1 MAFITTYTSVLAKCF
16 MGNGRRG
23 PAAPGRVGVAGS
35 RLLSVLALA
44 LFVLF
49 SRGSVSA
56 GGGEEECRDPATP
69 AGPSPS
75 AGQTGRRTR
84 TSLEWG
90 ERKTIQRKVVYGD
103 DDRQDVY
110 QVTNEALLRMSQGT
124 CALVSPFN
132 IDRQADGRYRLS
144 GTALGAA
151 RDLCASEPFRD
162 QPTAAFCS
170 GFLVSQ
176 DVVATAGHCVP
187 ADGCDGTA
195 FVFDYRM
202 IDSTTAKMVIE
213 QDNVYFCE
221 EVVGHRLSGG
231 VDYALVRLDRP
242 VTGRQPV
249 EIRRSGR
256 VPDRT
261 PLVMVGHPSG
271 LPQKIAGGARVRD
284 NSASSHFVA
293 NTDSYGGN
301 SGSPIFNELTNEV
314 EGILVRGVADYVP
327 EGNCYVSNHCSD
339 AGCDGEDATRTT
351 HFAELLPPLGGPVV
365 YEVYLGRCGRLES
378 LGETYDRNWMV
389 SDLEINTEYC
399 WQIRASNDCGTVAG
413 PLWSFTTG
421 EETGPDPNLPNDSV
435 ENAWPIDGPG
445 GSITD
450 ASDSSS
456 PALWWAWEAPRSGL
470 VVFDTRGS
478 GFDTILFV
486 YDSMR
491 RILAEN
497 DDAYH
502 LQSEV
507 GFEAEAGERYY
518 ISVGGYSGA
527 TGDIILN
534 WAFAGEAPAPGPA
547 PGGGPVNDDLADH
560 LEFDSSEGRVT
571 GNSDSA
577 GDEAWEGDLF
587 GGASVWWEWTPPTGG
602 LLRVDTIGSDYDT
615 TLTVLRGDSPGEL
628 SVIGMN
634 DDSSGLQSRVEFTAE
649 AGESY
654 LVRFAGYSGATGDI
668 VLNWQVLEPSGPV
681 DGPVWFMRSDANQD
695 GLSDMSDAVEILA
708 ELFLGEGSG
717 RGCPQS
723 LDVDDNG
730 AIELTDSVYLLTFLF
745 NGGDSPPAPF
755 DSCGADLSA
764 GGLTCEIYAP
774 CGE

>member
-1 MAFITTYTSVLAKCF
+1 MAFITTHSSVLAKCF
-16 MGNGRRG
+16 VGNGRRG
-23 PAAPGRVGVAGS
+23 PAVRGRVGVAGS
-35 RLLSVLALA
+35 RLFSVLAIAMFILC
-44 LFVLF
+44 
-49 SRGSVSA
+49 SRGFVTA
-56 GGGEEECRDPATP
+56 GGGEEECRDPAGP

-75 AGQTGRRTR
+75 DGQTGRRTR
-84 TSLEWG
+84 TSLQWG

-103 DDRQDVY
+103 DDRQDIY

-151 RDLCASEPFRD
+151 RDLCASEPFRE

-195 FVFDYRM
+195 FVFDYKM
-202 IDSTTAKMVIE
+202 INSTTAKMVLE
-213 QDNVYFCE
+213 RDNVYFCE

-242 VTGRQPV
+242 VAGRQPV
-249 EIRRSGR
+249 AIRRSGR

-301 SGSPIFNELTNEV
+301 SGSPIFNELTSEV

-327 EGNCYVSNHCSD
+327 EGNCYVSNQCSD

-351 HFAELLPPLGGPVV
+351 HFAELLPPPGGAVV
-365 YEVYLGRCGRLES
+365 YEVYLGRCGQLES
-378 LGETYDRNWMV
+378 LGETYDHNWMV
-389 SDLEINTEYC
+389 SGLEINTEYC
-399 WQIRASNDCGTVAG
+399 WQVRASNDCRTVMG
-413 PLWSFTTG
+413 PVWSFTTG

-435 ENAWPIDGPG
+435 ENAWPIV
-445 GSITD
+445 GSSGSTTD
-450 ASDSSS
+450 TSDSSS
-456 PALWWAWEAPRSGL
+456 PALWWVWDAPRSGRA
-470 VVFDTRGS
+470 VFDTRGS
-478 GFDTILFV
+478 GFDTILFA
-486 YDSMR
+486 YDSGR
-491 RILAEN
+491 RTLAEN
-497 DDAYH
+497 DDAYQ

-507 GFEAEAGERYY
+507 SFEAEAGERYY
-518 ISVGGYSGA
+518 ISVGGYAGA
-527 TGDIILN
+527 TGDITLN
-534 WAFAGEAPAPGPA
+534 WAFDGEAPA

-560 LEFDSSEGRVT
+560 IELDSSEGQAT

-587 GGASVWWEWTPPTGG
+587 GSASVWWVWTPPTGG

-615 TLTVLRGDSPGEL
+615 TLTVLHGDSPGEF
-628 SVIGMN
+628 SVLGMN

-649 AGESY
+649 TGQSY
-654 LVRFAGYSGATGDI
+654 LVRVAGYSGATGDV
-668 VLNWQVLEPSGPV
+668 VLNWRIVEPSEPV
-681 DGPVWFMRSDANQD
+681 DGPVHFMRADANQD
-695 GLSDMSDAVEILA
+695 GLADLSDAVAILA
-708 ELFLGEGSG
+708 ELFLGEGPRSS
-717 RGCPQS
+717 CPQS

-745 NGGDSPPAPF
+745 NGGDAPAAPF
-755 DSCGADLSA
+755 GSCGWDFSD
-764 GGLTCEIYAP
+764 GGLVCEDYAN
-774 CGE
+774 CAQ

>member
-1 MAFITTYTSVLAKCF
+1 MAFITTHTSVLAKCF
-16 MGNGRRG
+16 VGNGRRG

-35 RLLSVLALA
+35 RLLGVLAIA

-56 GGGEEECRDPATP
+56 GGGEEECRDPAAP

-75 AGQTGRRTR
+75 DGQTGRRTR
-84 TSLEWG
+84 TSLQWG

-124 CALVSPFN
+124 CALVSPSN

-144 GTALGAA
+144 GTTLGAA

-195 FVFDYRM
+195 FVFDYKM

-314 EGILVRGVADYVP
+314 EGILVRGVADYVS

-351 HFAELLPPLGGPVV
+351 HFAELLPPPGGPVV

-378 LGETYDRNWMV
+378 LGDTYDRNWMV

-399 WQIRASNDCGTVAG
+399 WQIRASNDCGTVVG

-421 EETGPDPNLPNDSV
+421 EETGPDPNLPNDSL

-470 VVFDTRGS
+470 VIFDTRGS

-491 RILAEN
+491 SLLAEN
-497 DDAYH
+497 DDADH

-507 GFEAEAGERYY
+507 SFEAEAGDSYY
-518 ISVGGYSGA
+518 ISVGGYAGA
-527 TGDIILN
+527 TGDIILS
-534 WAFAGEAPAPGPA
+534 WAFAGEAPGA
-547 PGGGPVNDDLADH
+547 GPVNDDLADH

-577 GDEAWEGDLF
+577 GDEVWEGDLF

-654 LVRFAGYSGATGDI
+654 LVRVAGYSGATGDI
-668 VLNWQVLEPSGPV
+668 VLNWQVLEPSEPV

-745 NGGDSPPAPF
+745 NGGDAPPAPF
-755 DSCGADLSA
+755 GSCGVDLSA

>member
-1 MAFITTYTSVLAKCF
+1 M
-16 MGNGRRG
+16 
-23 PAAPGRVGVAGS
+23 
-35 RLLSVLALA
+35 
-44 LFVLF
+44 
-49 SRGSVSA
+49 
-56 GGGEEECRDPATP
+56 
-69 AGPSPS
+69 
-75 AGQTGRRTR
+75 
-84 TSLEWG
+84 
-90 ERKTIQRKVVYGD
+90 
-103 DDRQDVY
+103 
-110 QVTNEALLRMSQGT
+110 
-124 CALVSPFN
+124 
-132 IDRQADGRYRLS
+132 
-144 GTALGAA
+144 
-151 RDLCASEPFRD
+151 
-162 QPTAAFCS
+162 
-170 GFLVSQ
+170 
-176 DVVATAGHCVP
+176 
-187 ADGCDGTA
+187 
-195 FVFDYRM
+195 
-202 IDSTTAKMVIE
+202 
-213 QDNVYFCE
+213 
-221 EVVGHRLSGG
+221 
-231 VDYALVRLDRP
+231 
-242 VTGRQPV
+242 

-301 SGSPIFNELTNEV
+301 SGSPIFNELTSEV
-314 EGILVRGVADYVP
+314 EGILVRGVADYVS

-351 HFAELLPPLGGPVV
+351 HFAELLPPPGGPVV

-399 WQIRASNDCGTVAG
+399 WQIRAINDCGTVVG

-421 EETGPDPNLPNDSV
+421 EETGPDPDLPNDSV

-491 RILAEN
+491 SLLAEN

-507 GFEAEAGERYY
+507 SFEAESGERYY
-518 ISVGGYSGA
+518 ISVGGYAGA
-527 TGDIILN
+527 TGDIILS
-534 WAFAGEAPAPGPA
+534 WAFAGEAPAPGPG

-560 LEFDSSEGRVT
+560 LEFDSSEGRAT

-587 GGASVWWEWTPPTGG
+587 GGASLWWEWTPPTGG

-615 TLTVLRGDSPGEL
+615 T
-628 SVIGMN
+628 
-634 DDSSGLQSRVEFTAE
+634 
-649 AGESY
+649 
-654 LVRFAGYSGATGDI
+654 
-668 VLNWQVLEPSGPV
+668 
-681 DGPVWFMRSDANQD
+681 
-695 GLSDMSDAVEILA
+695 
-708 ELFLGEGSG
+708 
-717 RGCPQS
+717 
-723 LDVDDNG
+723 
-730 AIELTDSVYLLTFLF
+730 
-745 NGGDSPPAPF
+745 
-755 DSCGADLSA
+755 
-764 GGLTCEIYAP
+764 
-774 CGE
+774 

>member
-16 MGNGRRG
+16 VGNGRRG

-35 RLLSVLALA
+35 RLLGVLAIA

-56 GGGEEECRDPATP
+56 GGGEEECRDPAAP

-75 AGQTGRRTR
+75 DGQTGRRTR
-84 TSLEWG
+84 TSLQWG

-124 CALVSPFN
+124 CALVSPSN

-144 GTALGAA
+144 GTTLGAA

-195 FVFDYRM
+195 FVFDYKM

-314 EGILVRGVADYVP
+314 EGILVRGVADYVS

-339 AGCDGEDATRTT
+339 SGCDGEDATRTT
-351 HFAELLPPLGGPVV
+351 HFAELLPPPGGPVV

-399 WQIRASNDCGTVAG
+399 WQIRASNDCGTVVG

-456 PALWWAWEAPRSGL
+456 PALWWEWEAPRSGL

-486 YDSMR
+486 YDSIR
-491 RILAEN
+491 SLLAEN
-497 DDAYH
+497 DDADH

-507 GFEAEAGERYY
+507 SFEAEAGDSYY
-518 ISVGGYSGA
+518 ISVGGYAGA
-527 TGDIILN
+527 TGDIILS
-534 WAFAGEAPAPGPA
+534 WAFAGEAPGA
-547 PGGGPVNDDLADH
+547 GPVNDDLADH

-577 GDEAWEGDLF
+577 GDEVWEGDLF

-654 LVRFAGYSGATGDI
+654 LVRVAGYSGATGDI
-668 VLNWQVLEPSGPV
+668 VLNWQVLEPSEPV
-681 DGPVWFMRSDANQD
+681 DGPVWFMRADANQD

-745 NGGDSPPAPF
+745 NGGDAPPAPF
-755 DSCGADLSA
+755 GSCGADLSA

>member
-16 MGNGRRG
+16 VGNGRRG

-35 RLLSVLALA
+35 RLLGVLAIA

-56 GGGEEECRDPATP
+56 GGGEEECRDPAAP

-75 AGQTGRRTR
+75 DGQTGRRTR
-84 TSLEWG
+84 TSLQWG

-124 CALVSPFN
+124 CALVSPSN

-144 GTALGAA
+144 GTTLGAA

-195 FVFDYRM
+195 FVFDYKM

-314 EGILVRGVADYVP
+314 EGILVRGVADYVS

-351 HFAELLPPLGGPVV
+351 HFAELLPPPGGPVV

-399 WQIRASNDCGTVAG
+399 WQIRASNDCGTVVG

-456 PALWWAWEAPRSGL
+456 PALWWAWDAPRSGL

-491 RILAEN
+491 SILAEN

-507 GFEAEAGERYY
+507 SFEAEAGDSYY
-518 ISVGGYSGA
+518 ISVGGYAGA
-527 TGDIILN
+527 TGDIILS
-534 WAFAGEAPAPGPA
+534 WAFAGEAPGA
-547 PGGGPVNDDLADH
+547 GPVNDDLADH
-560 LEFDSSEGRVT
+560 LEFDSSEGRAT

-587 GGASVWWEWTPPTGG
+587 GAASLWWEWTPPTGG

-654 LVRFAGYSGATGDI
+654 LVRVAGYSGATGDI
-668 VLNWQVLEPSGPV
+668 VLNWQVLEPSAPV
-681 DGPVWFMRSDANQD
+681 DGPVWFRRSDANQD

-745 NGGDSPPAPF
+745 NGGDAPPAPF
-755 DSCGADLSA
+755 GSCGADLSA

>member
-1 MAFITTYTSVLAKCF
+1 MAFITTHSSVLAKCF
-16 MGNGRRG
+16 VGNGRRG
-23 PAAPGRVGVAGS
+23 PAVRGRVGVAGS
-35 RLLSVLALA
+35 RLFSVLAIAMFILC
-44 LFVLF
+44 
-49 SRGSVSA
+49 SRGFVTA
-56 GGGEEECRDPATP
+56 GGGEEECRDPAGP

-75 AGQTGRRTR
+75 DGQTGRRTR
-84 TSLEWG
+84 TSLQWG

-103 DDRQDVY
+103 DDRQDIY

-151 RDLCASEPFRD
+151 RDLCASEPFRE

-195 FVFDYRM
+195 FVFDYKM
-202 IDSTTAKMVIE
+202 INSTTAKMVLE

-242 VTGRQPV
+242 VAGRQPV
-249 EIRRSGR
+249 AIRRSGR

-301 SGSPIFNELTNEV
+301 SGSPIFNELTSEV

-327 EGNCYVSNHCSD
+327 EGNCYVSNQCSD

-351 HFAELLPPLGGPVV
+351 HFAELLPPPGGAVV
-365 YEVYLGRCGRLES
+365 YEVYLGRCGQLES
-378 LGETYDRNWMV
+378 LGETYDHNWMV
-389 SDLEINTEYC
+389 SGLEINTEYC
-399 WQIRASNDCGTVAG
+399 WQVRASNDCGTVMG
-413 PLWSFTTG
+413 PVWSFTTG

-435 ENAWPIDGPG
+435 ENAWPIV
-445 GSITD
+445 GSSGSTTD
-450 ASDSSS
+450 TSDSSS
-456 PALWWAWEAPRSGL
+456 PALWWVWDAPRSGRA
-470 VVFDTRGS
+470 VFDTRGS
-478 GFDTILFV
+478 GFDTILFA
-486 YDSMR
+486 YDSGR
-491 RILAEN
+491 RTLAEN
-497 DDAYH
+497 DDAYQ

-507 GFEAEAGERYY
+507 SFEAEAGERYY
-518 ISVGGYSGA
+518 ISVGGYAGA
-527 TGDIILN
+527 TGDITLN
-534 WAFAGEAPAPGPA
+534 WAFDGEAPA

-560 LEFDSSEGRVT
+560 IELDSSEGQAT

-587 GGASVWWEWTPPTGG
+587 GSASVWWVWTPPTGG

-615 TLTVLRGDSPGEL
+615 TLTVLHGDSPGEF
-628 SVIGMN
+628 SVLGMN

-649 AGESY
+649 TGQSY
-654 LVRFAGYSGATGDI
+654 LVRVAGYSGATGDV
-668 VLNWQVLEPSGPV
+668 VLNWRIVEPSEPV
-681 DGPVWFMRSDANQD
+681 DGPVHFMRADANQD
-695 GLSDMSDAVEILA
+695 GLADLSDAVAILA
-708 ELFLGEGSG
+708 ELFLGEGPRSS
-717 RGCPQS
+717 CPQS

-745 NGGDSPPAPF
+745 NGGDAPAAPF
-755 DSCGADLSA
+755 GSCGWDFSD
-764 GGLTCEIYAP
+764 GGLVCEDYAN
-774 CGE
+774 CAQ

>member
-1 MAFITTYTSVLAKCF
+1 MAFITTHTSVLAKCF
-16 MGNGRRG
+16 VGNGRRG

-35 RLLSVLALA
+35 RLFSVLAIA
-44 LFVLF
+44 LFIVC
-49 SRGSVSA
+49 SRGFVTA
-56 GGGEEECRDPATP
+56 GGGEEECRDPAAP

-75 AGQTGRRTR
+75 DGQTGRRTR
-84 TSLEWG
+84 TSLQWG
-90 ERKTIQRKVVYGD
+90 ERKTIQRKVVYGE

-151 RDLCASEPFRD
+151 RDLCASEPFRE

-195 FVFDYRM
+195 FVFDYKM

-242 VTGRQPV
+242 VAGRQPV

-301 SGSPIFNELTNEV
+301 SGSPIFNELTSEV
-314 EGILVRGVADYVP
+314 EGILVRGVADYVS

-351 HFAELLPPLGGPVV
+351 HFAELLPPAGGAVV

-378 LGETYDRNWMV
+378 LGETYDRDWMA

-399 WQIRASNDCGTVAG
+399 WQVRASNDCGTVLG
-413 PLWSFTTG
+413 PVWSFTTG
-421 EETGPDPNLPNDSV
+421 AETGPDPNIPNDSV
-435 ENAWPIDGPG
+435 ENAWPIEDSS
-445 GSITD
+445 GSTTD
-450 ASDSSS
+450 TSDSSS
-456 PALWWAWEAPRSGL
+456 PALWWVWDAPRSGIA
-470 VVFDTRGS
+470 VFDTRGS
-478 GFDTILFV
+478 GFDTILFA
-486 YDSMR
+486 YDSGR
-491 RILAEN
+491 RLLAEN

-507 GFEAEAGERYY
+507 SFEAEAGERYY
-518 ISVGGYSGA
+518 ISVGGYAGA

-534 WAFAGEAPAPGPA
+534 WAFDGETPA

-560 LEFDSSEGRVT
+560 IELDSSEGQVT

-587 GGASVWWEWTPPTGG
+587 GSASLWWVWTPPIGG

-615 TLTVLRGDSPGEL
+615 TLTVLHGDSPGEL
-628 SVIGMN
+628 SVLGMN

-649 AGESY
+649 TGESY
-654 LVRFAGYSGATGDI
+654 LVRVAGYSGATGDV
-668 VLNWQVLEPSGPV
+668 VLNWRVVEPAEPV
-681 DGPVWFMRSDANQD
+681 DGPVHFMRADANQD
-695 GLSDMSDAVEILA
+695 GLADLSDAVAILA
-708 ELFLGEGSG
+708 ELFLGEGPRSS
-717 RGCPQS
+717 CPQS

-745 NGGDSPPAPF
+745 NGGDAPAAPF
-755 DSCGADLSA
+755 GSCGWDFSD
-764 GGLTCEIYAP
+764 GGLVCEDYAN
-774 CGE
+774 CAQ

>member
-1 MAFITTYTSVLAKCF
+1 MAFLTTYISVLAKCF
-16 MGNGRRG
+16 VGKGRRG
-23 PAAPGRVGVAGS
+23 PAFQGRTGIAGS
-35 RLLSVLALA
+35 RLLGVLAIA
-44 LFVLF
+44 LFVVC
-49 SRGSVSA
+49 SRGIVSA
-56 GGGEEECRDPATP
+56 GGGEQECRDPAAP

-75 AGQTGRRTR
+75 DGQIDRRTR
-84 TSLEWG
+84 TSLQWG

-144 GTALGAA
+144 GAALGAA
-151 RDLCASEPFRD
+151 RDLCASEPFRE

-195 FVFDYRM
+195 FVFDYKM
-202 IDSTTAKMVIE
+202 IDSTTAKMILE

-242 VTGRQPV
+242 VAGRQPV

-314 EGILVRGVADYVP
+314 EGILVRGVADYVS

-351 HFAELLPPLGGPVV
+351 HFSELLPPVGGPVV

-378 LGETYDRNWMV
+378 LGETNDRSWMV
-389 SDLEINTEYC
+389 SDLAINTEYC
-399 WQIRASNDCGTVAG
+399 WQIRASNDCGTVVG
-413 PLWSFTTG
+413 PVWSFTTG
-421 EETGPDPNLPNDSV
+421 AETGPDPDLPNDSV
-435 ENAWPIDGPG
+435 ENAWPIDGSS
-445 GSITD
+445 GSTTD
-450 ASDSSS
+450 TSDSSS
-456 PALWWAWEAPRSGL
+456 PALWWVWDAPRSGL
-470 VVFDTRGS
+470 AVFDTRGS
-478 GFDTILFV
+478 GFDTILFA
-486 YDSMR
+486 YDSGR
-491 RILAEN
+491 RTLAEN

-507 GFEAEAGERYY
+507 SFEAEAGERYY
-518 ISVGGYSGA
+518 ISVGGYAGA
-527 TGDIILN
+527 TGDVILS
-534 WAFAGEAPAPGPA
+534 WAFDGEAPG

-560 LEFDSSEGRVT
+560 IELDSSEGQAAA
-571 GNSDSA
+571 NSDSA

-587 GGASVWWEWTPPTGG
+587 GSASLWWVWTPPTGG

-615 TLTVLRGDSPGEL
+615 TLTILRGDSPGEL
-628 SVIGMN
+628 SVVEMN

-649 AGESY
+649 AGQSY
-654 LVRFAGYSGATGDI
+654 LIRVAGYSGATGGI
-668 VLNWQVLEPSGPV
+668 VLNWQVLEPSEPV

-695 GLSDMSDAVEILA
+695 GLSDMSDAVEILG
-708 ELFLGEGSG
+708 ELFLGEGSA

-730 AIELTDSVYLLTFLF
+730 AVELTDSVYLLTFLF
-745 NGGDSPPAPF
+745 NGGDAPPAPF
-755 DSCGADLSA
+755 GSCGFDLSA
-764 GGLTCEIYAP
+764 GGLTCETYTP

>member
-314 EGILVRGVADYVP
+314 EGILVRGVADYVS

-351 HFAELLPPLGGPVV
+351 HFSGLLPPPGGPVV
-365 YEVYLGRCGRLES
+365 YAVYLGRCGRLES

-413 PLWSFTTG
+413 PLW
-421 EETGPDPNLPNDSV
+421 
-435 ENAWPIDGPG
+435 
-445 GSITD
+445 
-450 ASDSSS
+450 
-456 PALWWAWEAPRSGL
+456 
-470 VVFDTRGS
+470 
-478 GFDTILFV
+478 
-486 YDSMR
+486 
-491 RILAEN
+491 
-497 DDAYH
+497 
-502 LQSEV
+502 
-507 GFEAEAGERYY
+507 
-518 ISVGGYSGA
+518 
-527 TGDIILN
+527 
-534 WAFAGEAPAPGPA
+534 
-547 PGGGPVNDDLADH
+547 
-560 LEFDSSEGRVT
+560 
-571 GNSDSA
+571 
-577 GDEAWEGDLF
+577 
-587 GGASVWWEWTPPTGG
+587 
-602 LLRVDTIGSDYDT
+602 
-615 TLTVLRGDSPGEL
+615 L
-628 SVIGMN
+628 SLIH
-634 DDSSGLQSRVEFTAE
+634 
-649 AGESY
+649 
-654 LVRFAGYSGATGDI
+654 I
-668 VLNWQVLEPSGPV
+668 
-681 DGPVWFMRSDANQD
+681 
-695 GLSDMSDAVEILA
+695 
-708 ELFLGEGSG
+708 
-717 RGCPQS
+717 
-723 LDVDDNG
+723 
-730 AIELTDSVYLLTFLF
+730 
-745 NGGDSPPAPF
+745 
-755 DSCGADLSA
+755 
-764 GGLTCEIYAP
+764 
-774 CGE
+774 

>member
-16 MGNGRRG
+16 VGNGRRG

-35 RLLSVLALA
+35 RLLGVLAIA

-56 GGGEEECRDPATP
+56 GGGEEECRDPAAP

-75 AGQTGRRTR
+75 DGQTGRRTR
-84 TSLEWG
+84 TSLQWG

-124 CALVSPFN
+124 CALVSPSN

-144 GTALGAA
+144 GTTLGAA

-195 FVFDYRM
+195 FVFDYKM

-301 SGSPIFNELTNEV
+301 SGSPIFNEFTNEV
-314 EGILVRGVADYVP
+314 EGILVRGVADYVS

-339 AGCDGEDATRTT
+339 AGCDGEDVTRTT
-351 HFAELLPPLGGPVV
+351 HFAELLPPPGGPVV

-399 WQIRASNDCGTVAG
+399 WQIRASNDCGTVVG

-456 PALWWAWEAPRSGL
+456 PALWWAWEAPHSGL

-486 YDSMR
+486 YDSIR
-491 RILAEN
+491 SLLAEN
-497 DDAYH
+497 DDADH

-507 GFEAEAGERYY
+507 SFEAESGERYY
-518 ISVGGYSGA
+518 ISVGGYAGA
-527 TGDIILN
+527 TGDIILS
-534 WAFAGEAPAPGPA
+534 WAFAGEAPGA
-547 PGGGPVNDDLADH
+547 GPVNDDLADH
-560 LEFDSSEGRVT
+560 LEFDSSEGRAT

-654 LVRFAGYSGATGDI
+654 LVRVAGYSGATGDI
-668 VLNWQVLEPSGPV
+668 VLNWQVLEPSEPV

-745 NGGDSPPAPF
+745 NGGDAPPAPF
-755 DSCGADLSA
+755 GSCGADLSA

>member
-1 MAFITTYTSVLAKCF
+1 MAFITTHSSVLAKCF
-16 MGNGRRG
+16 VGNGRRG
-23 PAAPGRVGVAGS
+23 PAVRGRVGVAGS
-35 RLLSVLALA
+35 RLFSVLAIAMFILC
-44 LFVLF
+44 
-49 SRGSVSA
+49 SRGFVTA
-56 GGGEEECRDPATP
+56 GGGEEECRDPAGP

-75 AGQTGRRTR
+75 DGQTGRRTR
-84 TSLEWG
+84 TSLQWG

-103 DDRQDVY
+103 DDRQDIY

-151 RDLCASEPFRD
+151 RDLCASEPFRE

-195 FVFDYRM
+195 FVFDYKM
-202 IDSTTAKMVIE
+202 INSTTAKMVIE

-242 VTGRQPV
+242 VAGRQPV
-249 EIRRSGR
+249 AIRRSGR

-301 SGSPIFNELTNEV
+301 SGSPIFNELTSEV

-327 EGNCYVSNHCSD
+327 EGNCYVSNQCSD

-351 HFAELLPPLGGPVV
+351 HFAELLPPPGGAVV
-365 YEVYLGRCGRLES
+365 YEVYLGRCGQLES
-378 LGETYDRNWMV
+378 LGETYDHNWMV
-389 SDLEINTEYC
+389 SGLEINTEYC
-399 WQIRASNDCGTVAG
+399 WQVRASNDCGTVMG
-413 PLWSFTTG
+413 PVWSFTTG

-435 ENAWPIDGPG
+435 ENAWPIV
-445 GSITD
+445 GSSGSTTD
-450 ASDSSS
+450 TSDSSS
-456 PALWWAWEAPRSGL
+456 PALWWVWDAPRSGRA
-470 VVFDTRGS
+470 VFDTRGS
-478 GFDTILFV
+478 GFDTILFA
-486 YDSMR
+486 YDSGR
-491 RILAEN
+491 RTLAEN
-497 DDAYH
+497 DDAYQ

-507 GFEAEAGERYY
+507 SFEAEAGERYY
-518 ISVGGYSGA
+518 ISVGGYAGA
-527 TGDIILN
+527 TGDITLN
-534 WAFAGEAPAPGPA
+534 WAFDGEAPA

-560 LEFDSSEGRVT
+560 IELDSSEGQAT

-587 GGASVWWEWTPPTGG
+587 GSASVWWVWTPPTGG

-615 TLTVLRGDSPGEL
+615 TLTVLHGDSPGEF
-628 SVIGMN
+628 SVLGMN

-649 AGESY
+649 TGQSY
-654 LVRFAGYSGATGDI
+654 LVRVAGYSGATGDV
-668 VLNWQVLEPSGPV
+668 VLNWRIVEPSEPV
-681 DGPVWFMRSDANQD
+681 DGPVHFMRADANQD
-695 GLSDMSDAVEILA
+695 GLADLSDAVAILA
-708 ELFLGEGSG
+708 ELFLGEGPRSS
-717 RGCPQS
+717 CPQS

-745 NGGDSPPAPF
+745 NGGDAPAAPF
-755 DSCGADLSA
+755 GSCGWDFSD
-764 GGLTCEIYAP
+764 GGLVCEDYAN
-774 CGE
+774 CAQ

>member
-1 MAFITTYTSVLAKCF
+1 MAFITTHSSVLAKCF
-16 MGNGRRG
+16 VGNGRRG
-23 PAAPGRVGVAGS
+23 PAVRGRVGVAGS
-35 RLLSVLALA
+35 RLFSVLAIAMFILC
-44 LFVLF
+44 
-49 SRGSVSA
+49 SRGFVTA
-56 GGGEEECRDPATP
+56 GGGEEECRDPAGP

-75 AGQTGRRTR
+75 DGQAGRRTR
-84 TSLEWG
+84 TSLQWG

-103 DDRQDVY
+103 DDRQDIY

-151 RDLCASEPFRD
+151 RDLCASEPFRE

-195 FVFDYRM
+195 FVFDYKM
-202 IDSTTAKMVIE
+202 INSTTAKMVLE
-213 QDNVYFCE
+213 RDNVYFCE

-242 VTGRQPV
+242 VAGRQPV
-249 EIRRSGR
+249 AIRRSGR

-301 SGSPIFNELTNEV
+301 SGSPIFNELTSEV

-327 EGNCYVSNHCSD
+327 EGNCYVSNQCSD

-351 HFAELLPPLGGPVV
+351 HFAELLPPPGGAVV
-365 YEVYLGRCGRLES
+365 YEVYLGRCGQLES
-378 LGETYDRNWMV
+378 LGETYDHNWMV
-389 SDLEINTEYC
+389 SGLEINTEYC
-399 WQIRASNDCGTVAG
+399 WQVRASNDCGTVMG
-413 PLWSFTTG
+413 PVWSFTTG

-435 ENAWPIDGPG
+435 ENAWPIV
-445 GSITD
+445 GSSGSTTD
-450 ASDSSS
+450 TSDSSS
-456 PALWWAWEAPRSGL
+456 PALWWVWDAPRSGRA
-470 VVFDTRGS
+470 VFDTRGS
-478 GFDTILFV
+478 GFDTILFA
-486 YDSMR
+486 YDSGR
-491 RILAEN
+491 RTLAEN
-497 DDAYH
+497 DDAYQ

-507 GFEAEAGERYY
+507 SFEAEAGERYY
-518 ISVGGYSGA
+518 ISVGGYAGA
-527 TGDIILN
+527 TGDITLN
-534 WAFAGEAPAPGPA
+534 WAFDGEAPA

-560 LEFDSSEGRVT
+560 IELDSSEGQAT

-587 GGASVWWEWTPPTGG
+587 GSASVWWVWTPPTGG

-615 TLTVLRGDSPGEL
+615 TLTVLHGDSPGEF
-628 SVIGMN
+628 SVLGMN

-649 AGESY
+649 TGQSY
-654 LVRFAGYSGATGDI
+654 LVRVAGYSGATGDV
-668 VLNWQVLEPSGPV
+668 VLNWRIVEPSEPV
-681 DGPVWFMRSDANQD
+681 DGPVHFMRADANQD
-695 GLSDMSDAVEILA
+695 GLADLSDAVAILA
-708 ELFLGEGSG
+708 ELFLGEGPRSS
-717 RGCPQS
+717 CPQS

-745 NGGDSPPAPF
+745 NGGDAPAAPF
-755 DSCGADLSA
+755 GSCGWDFSD
-764 GGLTCEIYAP
+764 GGLVCEDYAN
-774 CGE
+774 CAQ

>member
-1 MAFITTYTSVLAKCF
+1 MALITTNTRVLAKRF
-16 MGNGRRG
+16 VGNGRRG
-23 PAAPGRVGVAGS
+23 PAAPGRVGVAGAW
-35 RLLSVLALA
+35 LPNALAIA

-49 SRGSVSA
+49 SGGFVSA
-56 GGGEEECRDPATP
+56 GGGDEECRDPAAP

-75 AGQTGRRTR
+75 DGQTGRRTR
-84 TSLEWG
+84 TSLQWG
-90 ERKTIQRKVVYGD
+90 ERQTIQRKVVYGD

-110 QVTNEALLRMSQGT
+110 QVNNEALLRMSQGT

-151 RDLCASEPFRD
+151 RDLCASEPFRE

-187 ADGCDGTA
+187 AGGCDGTA
-195 FVFDYRM
+195 FVFDYKM

-213 QDNVYFCE
+213 EENVYFCE

-301 SGSPIFNELTNEV
+301 SGSPIFNELTSEV

-339 AGCDGEDATRTT
+339 EGCDGEDATRTT
-351 HFAELLPPLGGPVV
+351 HFSDLLPPAGGPVV
-365 YEVYLGRCGRLES
+365 YAVYLGRCGNLES
-378 LGETYDRNWMV
+378 LGETGERSWIV
-389 SDLEINTEYC
+389 SGLEINTEYC
-399 WQIRASNDCGTVAG
+399 WQVRASNDCGSVVGAV
-413 PLWSFTTG
+413 WSFTTG
-421 EETGPDPNLPNDSV
+421 EEVGPDPNLPNDSV
-435 ENAWPIDGPG
+435 DNAWPIEGLG
-445 GSITD
+445 GSFDD
-450 ASDSSS
+450 ASDSAS
-456 PALWWAWEAPRSGL
+456 PILWWAWEAPRSGR

-478 GFDTILFV
+478 GFDTILSA
-486 YDSMR
+486 YDSAR
-491 RILAEN
+491 GILAEN

-507 GFEAEAGERYY
+507 SFEVDGGETYY
-518 ISVGGYSGA
+518 ISVSGYSGA
-527 TGDIILN
+527 TGDISLN
-534 WAFAGEAPAPGPA
+534 WSLGGEAPAPGPA

-560 LEFDSSEGRVT
+560 LEFDSSEGRAT
-571 GNSDSA
+571 GNSDTA
-577 GDEAWEGDLF
+577 GDEGWEGDLF

-628 SVIGMN
+628 SVLGMN

-649 AGESY
+649 AGQSY
-654 LVRFAGYSGATGDI
+654 LIRVAGYSGATGDI
-668 VLNWQVLEPSGPV
+668 VLNWQVLEPSEPV

-708 ELFLGEGSG
+708 ELFLGEGPG

-730 AIELTDSVYLLTFLF
+730 AVELTDSVYLLTFLF
-745 NGGDSPPAPF
+745 NGGDAPPAPF
-755 DSCGADLSA
+755 GFCGVDFSD
-764 GGLTCEIYAP
+764 GGLVCETYAP

>member
-35 RLLSVLALA
+35 RWLSVLAIA

-56 GGGEEECRDPATP
+56 GGGEEECRDPAAP

-75 AGQTGRRTR
+75 DGQIGGRTR
-84 TSLEWG
+84 TSLQWG

-144 GTALGAA
+144 GTTLGAA

-195 FVFDYRM
+195 FVFDYKM

-351 HFAELLPPLGGPVV
+351 HFAELLPPPGGPVV

-399 WQIRASNDCGTVAG
+399 WQIRAINDCGTVVG

-421 EETGPDPNLPNDSV
+421 EETGPDPDLPNDSV

-456 PALWWAWEAPRSGL
+456 PALWWAWDAPRSGL

-491 RILAEN
+491 SLLAEN

-507 GFEAEAGERYY
+507 SFEAESGERYY
-518 ISVGGYSGA
+518 ISVGGYAGA
-527 TGDIILN
+527 TGDIILS

-560 LEFDSSEGRVT
+560 LEFDSSEGRAT

-587 GGASVWWEWTPPTGG
+587 GSASLWWEWTPPTGG

-654 LVRFAGYSGATGDI
+654 LVRVAGYSGATGDI
-668 VLNWQVLEPSGPV
+668 VLNWQVLEPSEPV
-681 DGPVWFMRSDANQD
+681 VGPVWFMRSDANQD

-755 DSCGADLSA
+755 GSCGADLSA

>member
-16 MGNGRRG
+16 VGNGRRG

-35 RLLSVLALA
+35 RLLGVLAIA

-56 GGGEEECRDPATP
+56 GGGEEECRDPAAP

-75 AGQTGRRTR
+75 DGQTGRRTR
-84 TSLEWG
+84 TSLQWG

-124 CALVSPFN
+124 CALVSPSN

-144 GTALGAA
+144 GTTLGAA

-195 FVFDYRM
+195 FVFDYKM

-301 SGSPIFNELTNEV
+301 SGSPIFNEFTNEV
-314 EGILVRGVADYVP
+314 EGILVRGVADYVS

-351 HFAELLPPLGGPVV
+351 HFSGLLPPPGGPVV

-399 WQIRASNDCGTVAG
+399 WQIRASNDCGTVVG

-421 EETGPDPNLPNDSV
+421 EETGPDPNLPNDSL

-486 YDSMR
+486 YDSIR
-491 RILAEN
+491 SLLAEN
-497 DDAYH
+497 DDADH

-507 GFEAEAGERYY
+507 SFEAEAGDSYY
-518 ISVGGYSGA
+518 ISVGGYAGA
-527 TGDIILN
+527 TGDIILS
-534 WAFAGEAPAPGPA
+534 WAFAGEAPGA
-547 PGGGPVNDDLADH
+547 GPVNDDLADH

-654 LVRFAGYSGATGDI
+654 LVRVAGYSGATGDI
-668 VLNWQVLEPSGPV
+668 VLNWQVLEPSEPV

-745 NGGDSPPAPF
+745 NGGDAPPAPF
-755 DSCGADLSA
+755 GSCGADLSA